1 MVLKINH
8 QKVFGFQKTIRV
20 SARKAFS
27 WRKTSLFHQTLQL
40 GTLFIPSLI
49 SHGGLAPWVNTARP
63 NKFLTQETCPISKKQ
78 KEGLPPFF
86 STNLVWG
93 SKISKSSQSCE
104 EPTYKHFGIELHIY
118 VLWEVWKI
126 QSSQPENLVQ
136 SKIIIWKLSFLGYDQ
151 VSAKS
156 NRVQW

>member
-1 MVLKINH
+1 MFNALVLKTCSHIDKEKTVTIQYFPQSQH
-8 QKVFGFQKTIRV
+8 LILDGFENKSSKSVWLSKNYQGKCEKSIYME
-20 SARKAFS
+20 KKLPF
-27 WRKTSLFHQTLQL
+27 FHQTLQL

-118 VLWEVWKI
+118 VLWEVW
-126 QSSQPENLVQ
+126 
-136 SKIIIWKLSFLGYDQ
+136 
-151 VSAKS
+151 
-156 NRVQW
+156 